1 MYVWLM
7 QNKYSHLV
15 KRSRW
20 ISIPLL
26 RLLTNISPDAALRG
40 SISKCNVPYR
50 MTSVGVLMK
59 MEQRFHKAE
68 QRVPLGV
75 QNQVIIFI
83 CYSSEVIID
92 FSRIRWN
99 SPLFLARLPI
109 ITRSLAN
116 INISLYHTNAFCI
129 FSLRWQTFGE
139 LFNSNQPVK
148 IKMVSS

>member
-1 MYVWLM
+1 MYVWLL

-40 SISKCNVPYR
+40 SISKCNVSYR

-83 CYSSEVIID
+83 CYSSEAIID

-99 SPLFLARLPI
+99 SPLFLARFPI

-116 INISLYHTNAFCI
+116 INISLYHKNAFCI
-129 FSLRWQTFGE
+129 FSLR
-139 LFNSNQPVK
+139 
-148 IKMVSS
+148 